1 MTIIVACK
9 VSDGMVLA
17 ADSRV
22 TIVADQAPVYV
33 SDNDVK
39 LLEIVGLPIG
49 VLTCGT
55 RSVRGRTIASWLE
68 DFSRIRPRDTCKVI
82 EVAEALALYLRQ
94 ADSGSITLLI
104 AGFDP
109 EAQSGAD
116 GRIFTVVI
124 DVMAPPQVRDDSGFY
139 YRLDGDFDAVTR
151 LIEGRSYRYHQAL
164 REQGA
169 LDLAIAIDEA
179 GTAKTPIPLYAMSL
193 QDGVELA
200 EFWVKT
206 QIAYQKFSSHLQT
219 CGGAVDSAVL
229 TPGRFRWVQ
238 RKPFFAD

>member
-1 MTIIVACK
+1 
-9 VSDGMVLA
+9 
-17 ADSRV
+17 
-22 TIVADQAPVYV
+22 
-33 SDNDVK
+33 
-39 LLEIVGLPIG
+39 
-49 VLTCGT
+49 
-55 RSVRGRTIASWLE
+55 
-68 DFSRIRPRDTCKVI
+68 
-82 EVAEALALYLRQ
+82 
-94 ADSGSITLLI
+94 
-104 AGFDP
+104 
-109 EAQSGAD
+109 
-116 GRIFTVVI
+116 
-124 DVMAPPQVRDDSGFY
+124 MAPPQVRDDSGFY